1 MAQNLPPQ
9 ESEFQFVSNDLSN
22 LPISGEVVGD
32 SRTYFQDVKRRLF
45 HNKIAMVAG
54 IILLLIVLIAFLGPA
69 FVPTDP
75 NAQNVLFANLP
86 PKIGNLNIPG
96 FNGMQTVA
104 GHTVDAYQQAHVPHG
119 TYYVFGTDYLG
130 RDLFARVLYGTRLS
144 IIVAVVA
151 TLLDLFIGVPYGIVS
166 GLASERVDTF
176 MQRII
181 EIISSVPDLIVV
193 ILLLIVLKPG
203 LTSITIAIAFTG
215 WITMARLI
223 RAQVFKLKEN
233 EYVLASQTLGESKT
247 KIAWKHLIPNLSS
260 TIIIQTMFSIPSAI
274 FFEAFLSFIGIGI
287 PAPNASLGT
296 LMSDGQKAFH
306 FLPYQM
312 WIPALILSL
321 IMITTNLV
329 GDGLRDAF
337 DPQSD

>member
-1 MAQNLPPQ
+1 MSDKLPAQ
-9 ESEFQFVSNDLSN
+9 ETEFQYLSNDLSN
-22 LPISGEVVGD
+22 IPTEAFGT
-32 SRTYFQDVKRRLF
+32 SRTYFQDVRRRFF
-45 HNKIAMVAG
+45 HNKIAMVSA
-54 IILLLIVLIAFLGPA
+54 IILIFIILVAFLGPA

-75 NAQNVLFANLP
+75 NAQHVLFANLP
-86 PKIGNLNIPG
+86 PKLGTLNIPG
-96 FNGMQTVA
+96 MNGIQHVG
-104 GHTVDAYQQAHVPHG
+104 GHTIDAYKAAHVPDG

-130 RDLFARVLYGTRLS
+130 RDLFSRILSGTRLS
-144 IIVAVVA
+144 IIVAMVA
-151 TLLDLFIGVPYGIVS
+151 TLLDLLIGVPYGLVS
-166 GLASERVDTF
+166 GLASERTDTF
-176 MQRII
+176 LQRII
-181 EIISSVPDLIVV
+181 EIISSVPDLIIV
-193 ILLLIVLKPG
+193 ILLLVVLKPG
-203 LTSITIAIAFTG
+203 LTSIIIAIAFTG

-233 EYVLASQTLGESKT
+233 EYVLASETLGESKW
-247 KIAWKHLIPNLSS
+247 KIATKHLIPNLSS
-260 TIIIQTMFSIPSAI
+260 TIIIQTMFSIPTAI

-296 LMSDGQKAFH
+296 LMNDGQKAFH

-329 GDGLRDAF
+329 GDGMRDAF